1 MIEAVE
7 IVSVKWPGLEAVA
20 ELKAMASDQS
30 EICVRWRGQPWQTI
44 QLSIWSATSGRITFP
59 GDEPDSRLLL
69 LALDHFFVHFTRY
82 QSILL
87 PVKSLTGKLFA
98 QEMDSSGLSFA
109 IQRSEF
115 YQIPLLWLCQSEA
128 GAQQTYQRF
137 NPELNETISV
147 EVQGNLL
154 QLKADDQLIG
164 SFCLCRSENGL
175 VTVNCDYMNPF
186 RMASK
191 VLRSCASVLIHAIYL
206 MFPDAMK
213 LQGSFMTLLEKRCG
227 NSTTDTCRA
236 RKRFFAECY
245 F

>member
-20 ELKAMASDQS
+20 ELKATASDQS
-30 EICVRWRGQPWQTI
+30 EICVRWRGQSWQTI

-87 PVKSLTGKLFA
+87 PMKSLTGKLFA
-98 QEMDSSGLSFA
+98 QEIDSSGLSFG
-109 IQRSEF
+109 IKRSEF
-115 YQIPLLWLCQSEA
+115 YQIPLLWLGQSDV
-128 GAQQTYQRF
+128 GAKQTYQRF
-137 NPELNETISV
+137 NPELNETLSV
-147 EVQGNLL
+147 EAQGNLL
-154 QLKADDQLIG
+154 ELKADGKLIG
-164 SFCLCRSENGL
+164 SFCLCRSEGGL
-175 VTVNCDYMNPF
+175 LTINCDYMNPF
-186 RMASK
+186 RMVSK
-191 VLRSCASVLIHAIYL
+191 VLQGCASVFIHAVYL
-206 MFPDAMK
+206 IFPHAMK
-213 LQGSFMTLLEKRCG
+213 LQGSFMSLLEKRCG
-227 NSTTDTCRA
+227 NSTADTCRA